1 MEFDISNKAK
11 EQLEKDFGGKTV
23 RIFPHKKTWSGVIFD
38 LAQDEPKDDDSIY
51 DIGSVKVVI
60 KKKVENYAPSIDID
74 YENYEW
80 GDDYVITTHF

>member
-1 MEFDISNKAK
+1 M
-11 EQLEKDFGGKTV
+11 
-23 RIFPHKKTWSGVIFD
+23 
-38 LAQDEPKDDDSIY
+38 AQDEPKDDDSIY